1 MADFSHLAR
10 PSPEWTSFLEK
21 LSLPPAPE
29 AVVDPDIPAI
39 RRRINSHR
47 FSTSDEELKALGKHG
62 VKSQTLLIVGEDSV
76 EIPIRLYFPRTLGRN
91 ASVLLYFHG
100 GGFFT
105 GSLSTEDA
113 TCTMLA
119 KDCDLIVLS
128 VGYRLAPEWTTPAP
142 FQDAWD
148 ARCWVLHNAG
158 HMGIPANISLYTMGI
173 SAGACLAASIVIRER
188 MTGEPV
194 IQGQCLAVPWLCM
207 PEKFPYGQIRHGKAA
222 PVQCRNSALLS
233 SSWVEQYAR
242 MINPSV
248 SEKNSPII
256 NPLLLEDE
264 LVGKSPPTHI
274 MVCGNDPLRDHG
286 MLLKE
291 KLERLRFQNAP
302 GNEIWDADLRDGI
315 SWMVNRTAPQH
326 DNFRKRSDQGNLRPD
341 SRVRS
346 PYEEANASVLL
357 LLYLSSGLV
366 LPVPTMSDQDALT
379 PRVFLVRHGETE
391 WAKSGR
397 YTGIT
402 DIELTAAGFRQVS
415 STAKIVVGAGKFLDP
430 SRLAQVFVSPRRR
443 ATQTL
448 ELFLPSLEANGNVT
462 RTEDIAEWDYGQYEG
477 LKTHEI
483 RELRKKKGLDQ
494 EREWSIWRDGCEGGE
509 SMQQVTERLD
519 RFISQVTE
527 IQQPHM
533 NGGYPANVLVFQF
546 IVLRVNPG
554 RQVSHG
560 LLLRCLIKR
569 WIGFSIDSDLPM
581 QLNPGAIAVLRYA
594 SRLIPVDSESVRK
607 QDAY

>member
-29 AVVDPDIPAI
+29 AVVNPDIPAI

-76 EIPIRLYFPRTLGRN
+76 EIPIRLYFPRSLGQTPP
-91 ASVLLYFHG
+91 VLLYFHG

-119 KDCDLIVLS
+119 KDCGLIVLS

-148 ARCWVLHNAG
+148 ARCWVLRNVG
-158 HMGIPANISLYTMGI
+158 NMGIPANINLYTMGI
-173 SAGACLAASIVIRER
+173 SAGACLAASIVVRER
-188 MTGEPV
+188 MMGEPV
-194 IQGQCLAVPWLCM
+194 IQGQCLAAPWLCM
-207 PEKFPYGQIRHGKAA
+207 PEKFPYGKFRHGKAS

-242 MINPSV
+242 MMNPSE
-248 SEKNSPII
+248 SEKNSTII

-264 LVGKSPPTHI
+264 LVDKMPPTHI
-274 MVCGNDPLRDHG
+274 LVCGNDPLRDHG
-286 MLLKE
+286 MLFKE

-315 SWMVNRTAPQH
+315 SWMVNRIAPQH
-326 DNFRKRSDQGNLRPD
+326 DNFRKRCGGL
-341 SRVRS
+341 
-346 PYEEANASVLL
+346 ASILL
-357 LLYLSSGLV
+357 LLYLSPGLI

-402 DIELTAAGFRQVS
+402 DIELTAAGIRQVS

-430 SRLAQVFVSPRRR
+430 SRLAQVFVSPRKR

-448 ELFLPSLEANGNVT
+448 ELFLSSLETNENVT
-462 RTEDIAEWDYGQYEG
+462 HTEDIAEWDYGEYEG

-483 RELRKKKGLDQ
+483 RELRKRKGLDQ

-509 SMQQVTERLD
+509 SMQQVTKRLD

-527 IQQPHM
+527 IQKPHM
-533 NGGYPANVLVFQF
+533 NGGHPANILV
-546 IVLRVNPG
+546 
-554 RQVSHG
+554 VSHG

-569 WIGFSIDSDLPM
+569 WVGFSVDSDLPM
-581 QLNPGAIAVLRYA
+581 QLNPGAIAVLSYKNNNVEE
-594 SRLIPVDSESVRK
+594 RLFHVGLAI
-607 QDAY
+607 

>member
-29 AVVDPDIPAI
+29 AVVNPDIPAI

-62 VKSQTLLIVGEDSV
+62 VKSRTLLIVGEDSV

-119 KDCDLIVLS
+119 KDCGLIVIS

-148 ARCWVLHNAG
+148 ARCWVLRNAG
-158 HMGIPANISLYTMGI
+158 SFGIPSNINLYTMGI

-188 MTGEPV
+188 MMGDSV
-194 IQGQCLAVPWLCM
+194 IRGQCLAAPWLCM
-207 PEKFPYGQIRHGKAA
+207 PENFPYEQIRSDMAS
-222 PVQCRNSALLS
+222 PIQCRNSVLLS
-233 SSWVEQYAR
+233 QSWVEQYSR
-242 MINPSV
+242 MMNPSE
-248 SEKNSPII
+248 SDKNSPII
-256 NPLLLEDE
+256 NPLLMEDG
-264 LVGKSPPTHI
+264 LISKLPPTHI

-286 MLLKE
+286 MLFKE
-291 KLERLRFQNAP
+291 KLERLKFQNAP
-302 GNEIWDADLRDGI
+302 GNEIWDADLRGGI
-315 SWMVNRTAPQH
+315 SWMVNRTAPEH
-326 DNFRKRSDQGNLRPD
+326 DNFRKRCGGLCEGAGCILRSAGEGDLRPD
-341 SRVRS
+341 PR
-346 PYEEANASVLL
+346 ANNLYWDQLHDQASVLL
-357 LLYLSSGLV
+357 LLYLSSGLI

-402 DIELTAAGFRQVS
+402 DIELTAAGIRQVS

-430 SRLAQVFVSPRRR
+430 SRFAQVFVSPRKR

-462 RTEDIAEWDYGQYEG
+462 HTEDIAEWDYGEYEG

-509 SMQQVTERLD
+509 SMQEVTERLD

-527 IQQPHM
+527 IQKPHM
-533 NGGYPANVLVFQF
+533 NGGHPANILVLLF
-546 IVLRVNPG
+546 IVLHVNLG

-569 WIGFSIDSDLPM
+569 WIGFSVDSDLPM
-581 QLNPGAIAVLRYA
+581 QLNPGAIAVLR
-594 SRLIPVDSESVRK
+594 
-607 QDAY
+607 